1 MTIKE
6 AWDLWRKDPQNYT
19 LAGKSRP
26 YFASVIL
33 DNYGNMDLSE
43 VNLENAQTMMAAK
56 IWPHEFYVKAASILH
71 KLLSWGFEHSL
82 CKSPQF
88 EWDAIIPEMPKPER
102 LSDEMPDIEHPEN
115 VVFAPICKIDPN
127 TLNGGETIDVG
138 TKNATKPKAKTKRT
152 GGRPSTPICKID
164 PDTLKVVDYFESQ
177 KAACESVGTDI
188 SKAIIRGY
196 KSSGFYW
203 CKKSNAKAFIRILE
217 AKKLNAEAKK
227 PEVRQQHL
235 AKIKEERETAVANAR
250 QQFEEEVVNTVANV
264 LAKATDEEL
273 LTEIRRRGWHG
284 SITIHKQVEI

>member
-6 AWDLWRKDPQNYT
+6 AWDLWRKIPQNYT
-19 LAGKSRP
+19 LAGKSRGA
-26 YFASVIL
+26 FAMIIL
-33 DNYGNMDLSE
+33 QLHGDKDLSE
-43 VNLENAQTMMAAK
+43 VDTESAKTMIASVVA
-56 IWPHEFYVKAASILH
+56 PREFQVKAASILR
-71 KLLSWGFEHSL
+71 KLLWFGYERSQ
-82 CKSPQF
+82 CKAPQF
-88 EWDAIIPEMPKPER
+88 EYDDILPEQKPEPPAPPHPMNHP
-102 LSDEMPDIEHPEN
+102 SMPVPEALDI
-115 VVFAPICKIDPN
+115 
-127 TLNGGETIDVG
+127 VG
-138 TKNATKPKAKTKRT
+138 INKADKAKPKAKTKRT

-203 CKKSNAKAFIRILE
+203 CKNSNLKAFIRILE

-235 AKIKEERETAVANAR
+235 AKIKEEREIAVANAR

-273 LTEIRRRGWHG
+273 LTEIRRRGWQG

>member
-6 AWDLWRKDPQNYT
+6 AWLQWRKEPQNYT

-88 EWDAIIPEMPKPER
+88 EWDAILPEQKPEQKP
-102 LSDEMPDIEHPEN
+102 EKQEQPDATPPQTELIDHS
-115 VVFAPICKIDPN
+115 PI
-127 TLNGGETIDVG
+127 LAV
-138 TKNATKPKAKTKRT
+138 AKKKFGKT

-164 PDTLKVVDYFESQ
+164 PETLKVVKTFESQ

-188 SKAIIRGY
+188 SKAVSRGY

-273 LTEIRRRGWHG
+273 LTEIRRRGWQG

>member
-6 AWDLWRKDPQNYT
+6 AWLQWRKEPQNYT

-115 VVFAPICKIDPN
+115 VVFAPICK
-127 TLNGGETIDVG
+127 NGGETIDVG
-138 TKNATKPKAKTKRT
+138 TKKATKPKAKGKRT

-164 PDTLKVVDYFESQ
+164 PETLKVVDYFESQ

-196 KSSGFYW
+196 KN
-203 CKKSNAKAFIRILE
+203 KMATA
-217 AKKLNAEAKK
+217 AQTK
-227 PEVRQQHL
+227 PIQKPPTTCPSVC
-235 AKIKEERETAVANAR
+235 
-250 QQFEEEVVNTVANV
+250 
-264 LAKATDEEL
+264 
-273 LTEIRRRGWHG
+273 
-284 SITIHKQVEI
+284 

>member
-6 AWDLWRKDPQNYT
+6 AWDLWRKDPKNYT

-71 KLLSWGFEHSL
+71 KLLSWGFEYSL

-88 EWDAIIPEMPKPER
+88 EWDDILPEQKPEPPAPP
-102 LSDEMPDIEHPEN
+102 LLPPTSMPVPEALDI
-115 VVFAPICKIDPN
+115 
-127 TLNGGETIDVG
+127 VG
-138 TKNATKPKAKTKRT
+138 INKADKAKPKAKAANK
-152 GGRPSTPICKID
+152 GGRKGEPICKID
-164 PDTLKVVDYFESQ
+164 PDTLKVLKTFESATVAC
-177 KAACESVGTDI
+177 KAEDKDI
-188 SKAIIRGY
+188 RKAIQKGY

-235 AKIKEERETAVANAR
+235 AKIKKERETAVANAR
-250 QQFEEEVVNTVANV
+250 QQFEEVVNTVANV
-264 LAKATDEEL
+264 LAQATDEEL
-273 LTEIRRRGWHG
+273 LTEIRRRGWQG
-284 SITIHKQVEI
+284 SITISKQIEI

>member
-6 AWDLWRKDPQNYT
+6 AWENWSNLPENKIR
-19 LAGKSRP
+19 AGKNRAA
-26 YFASVIL
+26 FASVIL
-33 DNYGNMDLSE
+33 AFHGDVDLSE
-43 VNLENAQTMMAAK
+43 IDTEKAKALIAAH
-56 IWPHEFYVKAASILH
+56 PAPREFHVKSASILRS
-71 KLLSWGFEHSL
+71 LLWFGFYRNQ

-88 EWDAIIPEMPKPER
+88 EYDDILPEQKPEPPAPPHPMNHP
-102 LSDEMPDIEHPEN
+102 SMPVPEALDI
-115 VVFAPICKIDPN
+115 
-127 TLNGGETIDVG
+127 VG
-138 TKNATKPKAKTKRT
+138 INKADKAKPKAKAKRT

-164 PDTLKVVDYFESQ
+164 PETLKVVKTFESQ

-188 SKAIIRGY
+188 SKAVSRGY

-250 QQFEEEVVNTVANV
+250 QQFEEEVVNTVADI
-264 LAKATDEEL
+264 LTKATDEEL
-273 LTEIRRRGWHG
+273 LTEIRRRGWQG
-284 SITIHKQVEI
+284 SITISKQIEI

>member
-6 AWDLWRKDPQNYT
+6 AWLQWRKEPQNYT

-88 EWDAIIPEMPKPER
+88 EWDDILPEQKPEPPAPP
-102 LSDEMPDIEHPEN
+102 LLPPTSMPVPEALDI
-115 VVFAPICKIDPN
+115 
-127 TLNGGETIDVG
+127 VG
-138 TKNATKPKAKTKRT
+138 INKADKAKPKAKAANK
-152 GGRPSTPICKID
+152 GGRKGEPICKID
-164 PDTLKVVDYFESQ
+164 PDTLKVLKTFESATVAC
-177 KAACESVGTDI
+177 KAEDKDI
-188 SKAIIRGY
+188 RKAIQKGY

-235 AKIKEERETAVANAR
+235 AKIKKERETVVASAR
-250 QQFEEEVVNTVANV
+250 QFDEVFNTVAHV
-264 LAKATDEEL
+264 LAQATDEEL
-273 LTEIRRRGWHG
+273 LTEIRRRGWQG
-284 SITIHKQVEI
+284 SITISKQIEI

>member
-6 AWDLWRKDPQNYT
+6 AWLQWRKEPQNYT
-19 LAGKSRP
+19 LAGNTRP

-88 EWDAIIPEMPKPER
+88 EWDAILPEQKPEPPAPPHPMNHP
-102 LSDEMPDIEHPEN
+102 SMPVPEALDI
-115 VVFAPICKIDPN
+115 
-127 TLNGGETIDVG
+127 VG
-138 TKNATKPKAKTKRT
+138 INKADKAKPKAKAKRT

-273 LTEIRRRGWHG
+273 LTEIRRRGWQG

>member
-6 AWDLWRKDPQNYT
+6 AWLQWRKEPQNYT

-88 EWDAIIPEMPKPER
+88 EWDDILPEQKPEPPAPPHPMIP
-102 LSDEMPDIEHPEN
+102 SMPVPEALDI
-115 VVFAPICKIDPN
+115 
-127 TLNGGETIDVG
+127 VG
-138 TKNATKPKAKTKRT
+138 INKADKAKPKAKGKRT

-164 PDTLKVVDYFESQ
+164 PETLKVVDYFESQ

-203 CKKSNAKAFIRILE
+203 CKNSNLKAFIRILE

-235 AKIKEERETAVANAR
+235 AKIKEERETAVAKAR

-264 LAKATDEEL
+264 LAQATDEEL
-273 LTEIRRRGWHG
+273 LTEIRRRGWQG

>member
-6 AWDLWRKDPQNYT
+6 AWLQWRKEPQNYT

-71 KLLSWGFEHSL
+71 KLLSWGFEHNL

-88 EWDAIIPEMPKPER
+88 EWDDILPEQKPEQKP
-102 LSDEMPDIEHPEN
+102 EKQEQPDAT
-115 VVFAPICKIDPN
+115 APQTELIDHSPI
-127 TLNGGETIDVG
+127 LAVEKKKFG
-138 TKNATKPKAKTKRT
+138 KT

-164 PDTLKVVDYFESQ
+164 PETLKVVKTFESQ

-188 SKAIIRGY
+188 SKAVSRGY

-273 LTEIRRRGWHG
+273 LTEIRRRGWQG
-284 SITIHKQVEI
+284 SITISKQIEI